1 MILGEQLG
9 SGRTSEV
16 YAVDDERV
24 LRRVRAGIDIDHEA
38 AALCYV
44 VAQGY
49 PAPRLYELRGQD
61 MLMQRLYGPTML
73 TAVVTGQMQICS
85 AGAVLADL
93 LRALHRLP
101 PRPGADSQTRLL
113 HLDLHPDNVILTP
126 SGPVVI
132 DWTNA
137 RDGTPTLDV
146 ALSALII
153 AQVAADAEHEAAQ
166 LARSLLAA
174 FLDHGLELLDQLP
187 AAATIRG
194 TNPTM
199 TPRELFLIPDAVALI
214 HSLAA

>member
-1 MILGEQLG
+1 MILGPLLG
-9 SGRTSEV
+9 SGRTAEV
-16 YAVDDERV
+16 YAVDDQRV
-24 LRRVRAGIDIDHEA
+24 LRRVRAGIDVNSEA
-38 AALCYV
+38 AALSYA
-44 VAQGY
+44 VAHGY

-73 TAVVTGQMQICS
+73 TAVVTGEMHLGS
-85 AGAVLADL
+85 VAAVLADL

-113 HLDLHPDNVILTP
+113 HLDLHPDNVILTS

-132 DWTNA
+132 DWTTA
-137 RDGTPTLDV
+137 RDGTPALDV

-153 AQVAADAEHEAAQ
+153 AQIAADAEHQAAQ

-194 TNPTM
+194 ANPTM
-199 TPRELFLIPDAVALI
+199 TPRELSLIPDAVALI